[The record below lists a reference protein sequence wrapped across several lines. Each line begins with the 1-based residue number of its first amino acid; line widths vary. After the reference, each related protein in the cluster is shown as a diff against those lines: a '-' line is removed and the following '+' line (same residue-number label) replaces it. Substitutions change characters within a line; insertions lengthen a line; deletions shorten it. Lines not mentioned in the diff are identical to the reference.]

1 MNPALELLRP
11 YPFERLRALLAPLTP
26 PTDRAPI
33 NLSIGEPKHATPRLL
48 LDALAGALPTLSRYP
63 ATKGTDELR
72 AAIAG
77 WLMRRYA
84 LRHIDPHTQ
93 VLPVNGSREALF
105 AFAQATIDPRAH
117 EIVLLPNPAYQIY
130 EGAALL
136 AGAQLR
142 HLPTTQSNGWRMPIE
157 RVSEQEWERV
167 RLVYACSPG
176 NPTGHVITL
185 QEWSELFELADR
197 HDFLIAA
204 DECYS
209 EIYFD
214 ETQPPLGALQAAETL
229 GRRGFE
235 RLVCFSSLSKRSN
248 APGLR
253 SGFVAGD
260 ARALE
265 RFLAYRTYHGCAMSP
280 AIQAA
285 SIAAWKDETHVI
297 QNRRRYANKFGQA
310 QPLIN
315 QVLPAPMPKGAFYLW
330 AQTPGDDVQFAS
342 RLYAEQNVM
351 VLPGSFLA
359 RTADGSN
366 PGTGYVRIALVA
378 EEAEVFD
385 ATQRIV
391 ATARAINPG
400 S

>member
-1 MNPALELLRP
+1 
-11 YPFERLRALLAPLTP
+11 
-26 PTDRAPI
+26 
-33 NLSIGEPKHATPRLL
+33 
-48 LDALAGALPTLSRYP
+48 
-63 ATKGTDELR
+63 
-72 AAIAG
+72 
-77 WLMRRYA
+77 
-84 LRHIDPHTQ
+84 
-93 VLPVNGSREALF
+93 
-105 AFAQATIDPRAH
+105 
-117 EIVLLPNPAYQIY
+117 
-130 EGAALL
+130 
-136 AGAQLR
+136 
-142 HLPTTQSNGWRMPIE
+142 
-157 RVSEQEWERV
+157 
-167 RLVYACSPG
+167 
-176 NPTGHVITL
+176 
-185 QEWSELFELADR
+185 
-197 HDFLIAA
+197 
-204 DECYS
+204 
-209 EIYFD
+209 
-214 ETQPPLGALQAAETL
+214 
-229 GRRGFE
+229 
-235 RLVCFSSLSKRSN
+235 
-248 APGLR
+248 
-253 SGFVAGD
+253 
-260 ARALE
+260 
-265 RFLAYRTYHGCAMSP
+265 MSP

>member
-1 MNPALELLRP
+1 
-11 YPFERLRALLAPLTP
+11 FERLRALLAPLTP
-26 PTDRAPI
+26 PPDRPLI
-33 NLSIGEPKHATPRLL
+33 NLSIGEPKHPTPRVL
-48 LDALAGALPTLSRYP
+48 LDALASALPTLANYP
-63 ATKGTDELR
+63 ATRGTDAVR
-72 AAIAG
+72 TAIAS
-77 WLMRRYA
+77 WLMRRYR
-84 LRHIDPHTQ
+84 LRHIDPDTQ

-105 AFAQATIDPRAH
+105 AFAQATIDARGSDL
-117 EIVLLPNPAYQIY
+117 VLLPNPAYQIY

-136 AGAQLR
+136 AGAQMR
-142 HLPTTQSNGWRMPIE
+142 HLATTQSNGWRMPFE
-157 RVSEQEWERV
+157 RVSAQDWQRV

-176 NPTGHVITL
+176 NPTGHVMSL
-185 QEWSELFELADR
+185 QEWQELFELADR

-214 ETQPPLGALQAAETL
+214 ETRPPLGALEAAQQL

-280 AIQAA
+280 ATQAA
-285 SIAAWKDETHVI
+285 SVAAWNDENHVI
-297 QNRRRYANKFGQA
+297 DNRRRYERKFEQA
-310 QPLIN
+310 QPQIS
-315 QVLPAPMPKGAFYLW
+315 QVLPAPMPQGGFYLW
-330 AQTPGDDVQFAS
+330 AKTPGDDVQYA
-342 RLYAEQNVM
+342 RTLYAQQHVL

-359 RTADGSN
+359 RTDDGSN
-366 PGTGYVRIALVA
+366 PGAGYVRIALVA
-378 EEAEVFD
+378 DETEVFE
-385 ATQRIV
+385 ATKRIL
-391 ATARAINPG
+391 ACPG
-400 S
+400 EKNAAV